1 MPDGKI
7 SVVDEVAATDD
18 PGGLFSGAGP
28 IAGTAVAAIGHRLK
42 TCRIPLARRM
52 YVSDRQVV
60 LRFLKAWWGSK
71 ALEHRVEACWG
82 SSFFGPE

>member
-28 IAGTAVAAIGHRLK
+28 IAGTAVAAIGRRLK
-42 TCRIPLARRM
+42 TCRIPLAR
-52 YVSDRQVV
+52 
-60 LRFLKAWWGSK
+60 
-71 ALEHRVEACWG
+71 
-82 SSFFGPE
+82 